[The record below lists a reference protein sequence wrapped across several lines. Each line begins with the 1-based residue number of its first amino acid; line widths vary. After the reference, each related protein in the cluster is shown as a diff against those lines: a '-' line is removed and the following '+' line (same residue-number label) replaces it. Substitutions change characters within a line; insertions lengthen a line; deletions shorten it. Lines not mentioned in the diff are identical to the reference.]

1 VSISDKPKC
10 IPPKEAAEYE
20 YLPRPLIPLPP
31 MLLEGF
37 IHYLEHSDIYTVIL
51 RRTCGYRDFLRDSIR
66 G

>member
-1 VSISDKPKC
+1 MSICDKPKC

-20 YLPRPLIPLPP
+20 YLPRPLIPLPQ

-37 IHYLEHSDIYTVIL
+37 IHYLEHSDIYCDLTKNVW
-51 RRTCGYRDFLRDSIR
+51 RLRDSIR